1 MRIFNRRIPV
11 STSVKQRQHH
21 VSRKKKG
28 RFSRRI
34 YDLLTMSKLYVG
46 NVPEGAK
53 EKDLRELFEAFGDVE
68 EVAML
73 RGYGFV
79 VSRPV
84 L

>member
-1 MRIFNRRIPV
+1 MLKEGKGRILRRI
-11 STSVKQRQHH
+11 HN
-21 VSRKKKG
+21 
-28 RFSRRI
+28 
-34 YDLLTMSKLYVG
+34 LLTMSKLYVG

-79 VSRPV
+79 VSRP
-84 L
+84 LL